1 MDRLIDWRRRAREL
15 AAGKTICVGFSRW
28 KQPTAR
34 AFLGGAANPVAFVG
48 KPQLRAVPTFAAD
61 ARRIAVWGV
70 VDPPGFEAAVQ
81 ATSRT
86 LVRVEDGFIRS
97 VGLGSDL
104 RAAGS
109 LVLDDVG
116 IYYDASRESG
126 LERLIE
132 TGRFDVALMARAAA
146 LRARLA
152 NNGTTKY
159 NLGTPAVDLRALA
172 RGRPVIVI
180 AEQVPGD
187 AALRLGGGAIATNLA
202 LLKAVRADHPAAF
215 LVYKEHPDVVAGNRR
230 GRLPAATLRGHAD
243 LVVSVGDLAGLYA
256 SIDALHVISSLAG
269 FEALCRNVPVTV
281 WGRPFYA
288 GWGLTTD
295 KERFTRRTRRITLDD
310 LVAAALILY
319 PRYIDPVS
327 AIPCSVE
334 DFLTSVER
342 ARANSANPQKSQAG
356 LMHQLA
362 RFKRWLLA

>member
-1 MDRLIDWRRRAREL
+1 MF
-15 AAGKTICVGFSRW
+15 G
-28 KQPTAR
+28 
-34 AFLGGAANPVAFVG
+34 G
-48 KPQLRAVPTFAAD
+48 KPSLRAISTWPTD
-61 ARRIAVWGV
+61 ARRVAVWGV
-70 VDPPGFEAAVQ
+70 VDPPGFEASVR
-81 ATSRT
+81 ATGRT

-116 IYYDASRESG
+116 IYYDATRESR

-132 TGRFDVALMARAAA
+132 SGPFDPTLIARATV

-152 NNGTTKY
+152 RHGTTKY
-159 NLGTPAVDLRALA
+159 NLGTAAIDPRARA
-172 RGRPVIVI
+172 NGRTVLLI

-187 AALRLGGGAIATNLA
+187 AALRLGSCRVTTNLA
-202 LLKAVRADHPAAF
+202 LLKAVRADYPDAF

-230 GRLPAATLRGHAD
+230 GRLPSTTLRNFAD
-243 LVVSVGDLAGLYA
+243 LVVSHGDLSGLYGRV
-256 SIDALHVISSLAG
+256 DGLHVISSLAG

-295 KERFTRRTRRITLDD
+295 KAVCRRRTRRVTLDE
-310 LVAAALILY
+310 LVAATLILY

-334 DFLTSVER
+334 DFLSSVER
-342 ARANSANPQKSQAG
+342 TRARGQSVTQPAG
-356 LMHQLA
+356 GLTRQLA